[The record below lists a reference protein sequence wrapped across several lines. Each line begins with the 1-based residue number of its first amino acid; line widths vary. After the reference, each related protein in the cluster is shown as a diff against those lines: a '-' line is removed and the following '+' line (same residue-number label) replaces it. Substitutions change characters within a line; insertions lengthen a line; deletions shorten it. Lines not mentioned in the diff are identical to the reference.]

1 MEAPIQTAQNQ
12 QLPTVLVIDDDA
24 ADILL
29 IKRAF
34 SLSTIGSIV
43 VSASDGE
50 EALETLRELSA
61 NASAPHLI
69 LLDLN
74 MPGMDGWDTLK
85 HIRADEKLK
94 KLPVVVLTTSESQ
107 RDVDSVYALN
117 ANCYVQK
124 PIELDDFTHVILKI
138 SEFWLQVAKGPS
150 LN

>member
-1 MEAPIQTAQNQ
+1 MEVQMQTAGIQ
-12 QLPTVLVIDDDA
+12 QLPKVLVVDDDA

-34 SLSTIGSIV
+34 SLSAIENTV
-43 VSASDGE
+43 VSANDGE

-61 NASAPHLI
+61 NSSAPDLI

-124 PIELDDFTHVILKI
+124 PIELDDFTNVILKI
-138 SEFWLQVAKGPS
+138 SEFWLQVAKGPT

>member
-1 MEAPIQTAQNQ
+1 MEAQFQTARDR
-12 QLPTVLVIDDDA
+12 QLPKVLVVDDDA

-34 SLSTIGSIV
+34 SLSTIESTV

-50 EALETLRELSA
+50 EALDTLRELSA
-61 NASAPHLI
+61 NASAPDLV

-85 HIRADEKLK
+85 HIRADEALK
-94 KLPVVVLTTSESQ
+94 RLPVVVLTTSESQ

-124 PIELDDFTHVILKI
+124 PIELDDFTNVILKI
-138 SEFWLQVAKGPS
+138 SEFWLQVAKGPT

>member
-1 MEAPIQTAQNQ
+1 MHAQIQTKGNR
-12 QLPTVLVIDDDA
+12 QLPRILVVDDDA

-34 SLSTIGSIV
+34 SLSTIESSV
-43 VSASDGE
+43 VSANDGE
-50 EALETLRELSA
+50 EALDTLRVLSGT
-61 NASAPHLI
+61 ASAPDLV

-85 HIRADEKLK
+85 HIRADEVLK

-124 PIELDDFTHVILKI
+124 PIELEDFTNVILKI
-138 SEFWLQVAKGPS
+138 SEFWLQVAKGPA